1 MYRPNHSGR
10 AQDPTEEDDHQLSLV
25 FRQAALSVTDLYKKA
40 QAQNRRAYRAGY
52 QQCLDEFVA
61 FLSSRLP
68 TESGAVIDQRIP
80 VTWDEVARFVSMRQ
94 QELDQSSSVTGA
106 EGVTIGGEDQS
117 AMSSL
122 TSSAR
127 TEQIVSDEVRASGQ
141 SGPVSMDGS
150 HHYLTSTGNVGDS
163 TMRSTVGHLQPQPSD
178 HIDNH
183 IESTTAPSF
192 APHGHRFTFHP
203 PSLNETRGLPQ
214 DQDITTM
221 DGDIMM
227 GNGGPGLS
235 TTLISSDSLK
245 RRLFTGDSNTLNW
258 SQLLFE
264 PPHKRTRPKRTDE

>member
-1 MYRPNHSGR
+1 MYRPNHPGR

-61 FLSSRLP
+61 FLSSHLP

-80 VTWDEVARFVSMRQ
+80 VTWDEVAKFVSMRQ
-94 QELDQSSSVTGA
+94 QELDQPSSVA
-106 EGVTIGGEDQS
+106 GGEDQS

-141 SGPVSMDGS
+141 SGLVSMDGS
-150 HHYLTSTGNVGDS
+150 HHYSVSTGNVGDS

-183 IESTTAPSF
+183 IESTTTPSF
-192 APHGHRFTFHP
+192 APHGHQFTFHP
-203 PSLNETRGLPQ
+203 PLLNEARGLPQ
-214 DQDITTM
+214 GQDIATM

-227 GNGGPGLS
+227 GNGGPGLA